1 MYRHC
6 EIRWCIVNVAKVK
19 CGSCEKEIREK
30 ERREQDKNNLQ
41 ACIEN
46 KT

>member
-1 MYRHC
+1 
-6 EIRWCIVNVAKVK
+6 VK
-19 CGSCEKEIREK
+19 CGSCGKEIKENEK
-30 ERREQDKNNLQ
+30 KEQDKNNLQ